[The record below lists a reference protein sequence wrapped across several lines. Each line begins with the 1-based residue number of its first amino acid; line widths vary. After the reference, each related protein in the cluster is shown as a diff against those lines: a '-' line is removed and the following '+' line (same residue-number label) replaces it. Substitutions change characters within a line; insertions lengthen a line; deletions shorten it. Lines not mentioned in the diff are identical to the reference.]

1 MNNNKLTAHDRIIP
15 ASIKFE
21 TFQSKFWRSIVASGA
36 KANVPKP
43 EPHTAIPVANDL
55 FVSK

>member
-1 MNNNKLTAHDRIIP
+1 MELTAHESINP
-15 ASIKFE
+15 ASIKFDV
-21 TFQSKFWRSIVASGA
+21 FQLKFSKSIVAMGA

-43 EPHTAIPVANDL
+43 EPQTAIPVANDL